1 MPRCVACANLPGQLW
16 FHPFFTKRR
25 TRRNNPVAR
34 VHRPMHLLP
43 MTSVLQHCPAIPMTG
58 TRSARSFRMQ
68 ALIGNVLDRC
78 ITDAGYRRH
87 NACPI
92 TSSRSTP
99 PGQKSRVTPQIKRE
113 SKRRTPSSPPPQG
126 NATAW
131 AAITLPMPF
140 SPPPAT
146 TFAAYPRGLTFS
158 GRARRRCH
166 SLVSLSDAAVS
177 REI

>member
-1 MPRCVACANLPGQLW
+1 LVPPIFHKATHPSEQSGGASSPPDAFATYDIRAAALPG
-16 FHPFFTKRR
+16 
-25 TRRNNPVAR
+25 NPYDGHTLGTV
-34 VHRPMHLLP
+34 
-43 MTSVLQHCPAIPMTG
+43 IPH
-58 TRSARSFRMQ
+58 MQ

>member
-1 MPRCVACANLPGQLW
+1 
-16 FHPFFTKRR
+16 
-25 TRRNNPVAR
+25 
-34 VHRPMHLLP
+34 
-43 MTSVLQHCPAIPMTG
+43 VLQHCPAIPMTG

>member
-1 MPRCVACANLPGQLW
+1 LVPPIFHKATHPSEQSGGASSPPDAFATYDIRAAALPGNPYDGHTLGTVIPHASAHRQRARSLHHRCRLSPPQRLPDHK
-16 FHPFFTKRR
+16 FKVYTTGPEVP
-25 TRRNNPVAR
+25 RNAADQAR
-34 VHRPMHLLP
+34 VQ
-43 MTSVLQHCPAIPMTG
+43 TADAIEP
-58 TRSARSFRMQ
+58 R
-68 ALIGNVLDRC
+68 
-78 ITDAGYRRH
+78 
-87 NACPI
+87 
-92 TSSRSTP
+92 
-99 PGQKSRVTPQIKRE
+99 
-113 SKRRTPSSPPPQG
+113 PPPQG

>member
-1 MPRCVACANLPGQLW
+1 MPG
-16 FHPFFTKRR
+16 
-25 TRRNNPVAR
+25 NPYDGHTLGTV
-34 VHRPMHLLP
+34 
-43 MTSVLQHCPAIPMTG
+43 IPH
-58 TRSARSFRMQ
+58 MQ

>member
-1 MPRCVACANLPGQLW
+1 
-16 FHPFFTKRR
+16 
-25 TRRNNPVAR
+25 
-34 VHRPMHLLP
+34 MHLLP

-58 TRSARSFRMQ
+58 TRSARSFRIYQ

-99 PGQKSRVTPQIKRE
+99 SGQKSRVTPQIKRKF
-113 SKRRTPSSPPPQG
+113 KRRRHRARHPPPQG